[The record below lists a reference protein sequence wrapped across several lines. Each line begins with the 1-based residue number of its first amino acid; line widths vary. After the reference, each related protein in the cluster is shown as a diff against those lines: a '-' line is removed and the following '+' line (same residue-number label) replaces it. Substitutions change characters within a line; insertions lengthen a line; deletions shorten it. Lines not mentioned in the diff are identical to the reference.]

1 MINQKFDI
9 LNKPVLSCYNA
20 AYLVDYKNV
29 ELHHQYLQKYYN
41 KQELAWYDN
50 VIMAEI
56 RENKSKKFIL
66 YYSSRGFTY
75 DHKLD
80 SALAYNDNYTIYYVT
95 QALITVE

>member
-1 MINQKFDI
+1 
-9 LNKPVLSCYNA
+9 
-20 AYLVDYKNV
+20 
-29 ELHHQYLQKYYN
+29 
-41 KQELAWYDN
+41 
-50 VIMAEI
+50 MAEI

>member
-1 MINQKFDI
+1 MRTQIFDI
-9 LNKPVLSCYNA
+9 SKPPVLLYDKV

-50 VIMAEI
+50 VIMAKI